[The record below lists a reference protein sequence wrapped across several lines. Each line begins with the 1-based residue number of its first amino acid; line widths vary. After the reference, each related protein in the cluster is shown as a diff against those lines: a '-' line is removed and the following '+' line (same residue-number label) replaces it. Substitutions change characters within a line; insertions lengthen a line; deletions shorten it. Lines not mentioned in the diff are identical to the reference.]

1 VSALLPDGVFLIAS
15 GTPDAS
21 LPSAAVVGSKAHNL
35 ARMARLG
42 LPVPPAF
49 VIDTSWCGR
58 RDALTPATWQPALQ
72 RLEGVTGLRF
82 GDARRPLL
90 VSVRSGAPVSMP
102 GMMETLLNIGLNDST
117 VHGLVRL
124 TGNPRLAWDAYRRL
138 IASFGEVVLG
148 LPASAFDEDLQ
159 AVAGTCPERE
169 LDFGALR
176 SVVQRHL
183 ATIQRLSGRAFPQDP
198 HAQLQSAIAAVFA
211 SWWSDRAANY
221 RRVNQVDE
229 TLGTAATVQRMVFG
243 NGGGDSGAGV
253 GFTRHP
259 STGEP
264 VPWVDFLFNAQGE
277 DVVSGRRD
285 AAGHEELAA
294 VAPGVWQQLLAAMQQ
309 LEVEFGDMQD
319 FEFTVEA
326 GRLYLLQTRSGKRT
340 PRAAARIALDLL
352 ETGLIDRAEALR
364 RTASL
369 DEAALTESRIAPGA
383 DGSARCLARAQSA
396 CTGVASGEI
405 ALDESRARQR
415 HDAGAAVV
423 LVRQD
428 AETRDIAALE
438 LAVGLL
444 TARGARTSHAAVV
457 ARQLGRVCL
466 VGCTDMQIDS
476 DRRTV
481 RWNGQ
486 QLAEGDWL
494 TLDGQSGAVY
504 AGVLEVIREA
514 PPELMKRLHEL
525 RHAGSRAA
533 TD

>member
-1 VSALLPDGVFLIAS
+1 
-15 GTPDAS
+15 
-21 LPSAAVVGSKAHNL
+21 
-35 ARMARLG
+35 
-42 LPVPPAF
+42 
-49 VIDTSWCGR
+49 
-58 RDALTPATWQPALQ
+58 
-72 RLEGVTGLRF
+72 
-82 GDARRPLL
+82 
-90 VSVRSGAPVSMP
+90 
-102 GMMETLLNIGLNDST
+102 
-117 VHGLVRL
+117 
-124 TGNPRLAWDAYRRL
+124 
-138 IASFGEVVLG
+138 
-148 LPASAFDEDLQ
+148 
-159 AVAGTCPERE
+159 
-169 LDFGALR
+169 
-176 SVVQRHL
+176 
-183 ATIQRLSGRAFPQDP
+183 
-198 HAQLQSAIAAVFA
+198 
-211 SWWSDRAANY
+211 
-221 RRVNQVDE
+221 
-229 TLGTAATVQRMVFG
+229 
-243 NGGGDSGAGV
+243 
-253 GFTRHP
+253 
-259 STGEP
+259 
-264 VPWVDFLFNAQGE
+264 
-277 DVVSGRRD
+277 
-285 AAGHEELAA
+285 
-294 VAPGVWQQLLAAMQQ
+294 
-309 LEVEFGDMQD
+309 MQD

-383 DGSARCLARAQSA
+383 DGVACLARAQSA

-415 HDAGAAVV
+415 HAAGAAVV

-428 AETRDIAALE
+428 AETCDIAALE
-438 LAVGLL
+438 LAGGLL

-514 PPELMKRLHEL
+514 PPELMRRLHEL
-525 RHAGSRAA
+525 RHAGSQAP